1 MARFILWR
9 LLMGI
14 PLLVCV
20 VVLIFCLLQFVPGDP
35 VQAIVG
41 RVPVTPE
48 FRAAIEAQ
56 YGLNDPF
63 FVRLW
68 SYLSNVMLGDLG
80 VSLQKRQPV
89 LDLLMVRG
97 PRTFLLAATG
107 YVFGIAI
114 GLLIGVVAATS
125 RPRTT
130 STLMGISLAGY
141 ALPSF
146 WLGQLLVLLFA
157 LTLGWLPVQGMAPLG
172 SRASGFD
179 FFLERARYLVL
190 PAATYAI
197 YEASR
202 VARYMNASLG
212 DVLRRDY
219 ITTAE
224 QKGLSRG
231 AIIWRHAL
239 RNSILPMITAL
250 GYSFGIAMGGTVL
263 IETVFSWPGI
273 GTLLVEA
280 VRARDNQVIVG
291 VVIFVAIAVI
301 IMNIVV
307 DVLYRLIDPRIGFGR
322 A

>member
-1 MARFILWR
+1 MTKFIVWR

-14 PLLVCV
+14 PILACVVLLV
-20 VVLIFCLLQFVPGDP
+20 FCILRLVPGDP
-35 VQAIVG
+35 VQALVG

-63 FVRLW
+63 LVRLW
-68 SYLSNVMLGDLG
+68 TYLTNILSGDLG
-80 VSLQKRQPV
+80 VSISKQQPV
-89 LDLLMVRG
+89 LDLLMLRG
-97 PRTFLLAATG
+97 PRTFVLAATG
-107 YVFGIAI
+107 YVFGIAV
-114 GLLIGVVAATS
+114 GLLIGVLAATS

-130 STLMGISLAGY
+130 STLMAVSLAGY

-157 LTLGWLPVQGMAPLG
+157 ITLGWLPVQGMAPLG
-172 SRASGFD
+172 SRASGLD

-212 DVLRRDY
+212 DVLHRDY

-224 QKGLSRG
+224 QKGLSRRN
-231 AIIWRHAL
+231 IIWRHAL
-239 RNSILPMITAL
+239 RNSVLPMITAL

-291 VVIFVAIAVI
+291 VVIFVALAVI

-322 A
+322 T